1 MTKIT
6 IEGDFSFEDKVLR
19 EWFDKMQTQ
28 IITINERTKQHT
40 LDIRELK
47 KRINSFKVKSN
58 V

>member
-6 IEGDFSFEDKVLR
+6 IEGDFSFEDKALR

-47 KRINSFKVKSN
+47 KSINSFKVKGN